1 MMMRLSQVAKI
12 LGAQVRG
19 ADVAFDAVGTDTRT
33 IRRGDLFIALKG
45 ERFDAN
51 AFVAQA
57 AGAGAVAALVERASD
72 AAIPQIVVAD
82 TLDALA
88 KLGRHWRGRFDIPLI
103 ALTGS
108 NGKTTV
114 KEMLASI
121 LRAQAGDD
129 GVLATR
135 GNLNNHIGVP
145 LMLLELREQHRYAA
159 IEMGMNH
166 PGEIAQLAAIAQPTV
181 ALVNNAQ
188 REHME
193 FMSTVEAV
201 AQENAAVFAA
211 LPADGTAV
219 INADDAHAGY
229 FRRAA
234 GAHRMVDFGIE
245 TAAAVSGGY
254 VLKNLSSEIQL
265 RTPAGEAS
273 ATLAIPGLHNVR
285 NALAACACAHAVGIT
300 PATIGAGLDRFR
312 PYDGRLQV
320 KRAGNGATV
329 IDDTYNAN
337 PDSVRAAIDVLAECP
352 APTVLVLGDMG
363 EVGEHAEEFHRE
375 VGAYARSRNLT
386 SLYAYGEQTR
396 EAVAAFGAAAS
407 HAESIEQLLERVKAC
422 ATPQTTLLIKGSR
435 FMRMERV
442 VQALTGE
449 TGGAH

>member
-1 MMMRLSQVAKI
+1 MMMRLSEVSKI
-12 LGAQVRG
+12 LAAPLRG
-19 ADVAFDAVGTDTRT
+19 ADIAFDAVSTDTRA
-33 IRRGDLFIALKG
+33 IRCGDLFIALKG
-45 ERFDAN
+45 ERFDAH

-57 AGAGAVAALVERASD
+57 AAAGAVAAIVERPVE
-72 AAIPQIVVAD
+72 AAIPQIVVSN
-82 TLDALA
+82 TLDALGA
-88 KLGRHWRGRFDIPLI
+88 LARHWRSRFKVPLI

-121 LRAQAGDD
+121 LRAQAGSEN
-129 GVLATR
+129 VLSTR

-145 LMLLELREQHRYAA
+145 LMLLELREHHRYAA

-166 PGEIAQLAAIAQPTV
+166 PGEIAQLAAIGQPTV

-193 FMSTVEAV
+193 FMATVEAV
-201 AQENAAVFAA
+201 AQENAAAFAA

-219 INADDAHAGY
+219 VNADDAQADY
-229 FRRAA
+229 FREAA
-234 GAHRMVDFGIE
+234 GAHRVVDFGLE
-245 TAAAVSGGY
+245 RRAAVSGGY
-254 VLKNLSSEIQL
+254 VLKNLSSEIHL

-285 NALAACACAHAVGIT
+285 NALAACACAHAVGIS
-300 PATIGAGLDRFR
+300 PDVMSEGLDNFR
-312 PYDGRLQV
+312 PYTGRLQV
-320 KRAGNGATV
+320 KHATSGATV

-337 PDSVRAAIDVLAECP
+337 PDSVRAAIDVLAKCAP
-352 APTVLVLGDMG
+352 PTVLVLGDMG
-363 EVGEHAEEFHRE
+363 EVGAHSVEFHRE
-375 VGAYARSRNLT
+375 VGAYAKSRNVS
-386 SLYAYGEQTR
+386 SLCAFGEQAG

-407 HAESIEQLLERVKAC
+407 HAQSIEQLLERVQAC
-422 ATPQTTLLIKGSR
+422 ATPQTTLLVKGSR

-442 VQALTGE
+442 VNALTGE

>member
-1 MMMRLSQVAKI
+1 MMMRLSEVAKV
-12 LGAQVRG
+12 LGAQLHG
-19 ADVAFDAVGTDTRT
+19 DDAAFEAVGTDTRT

-51 AFVAQA
+51 AFVTQA
-57 AGAGAVAALVERASD
+57 AGAGAAAAIVERASD

-82 TLDALA
+82 TLDALTA
-88 KLGRHWRGRFDIPLI
+88 LSRHWRQRFDIPLI

-121 LRAQAGDD
+121 LRAATADD

-145 LMLLELREQHRYAA
+145 LMLLELRARHRYAA

-166 PGEIAQLAAIAQPTV
+166 PGEIAQLAALGRPTV

-193 FMSTVEAV
+193 FMATVEAV

-211 LPADGTAV
+211 LPANGTAV
-219 INADDAHAGY
+219 VNADDAQAVF
-229 FRRAA
+229 FRKAA
-234 GAHRMVDFGIE
+234 GAHCVIDFSIE
-245 TAAAVSGGY
+245 KPAAVSGGY

-265 RTPAGEAS
+265 RTPAGEAV

-285 NALAACACAHAVGIT
+285 NALAACACAHAVGIA
-300 PATIGAGLDRFR
+300 PAIMRAGLNSFR
-312 PYDGRLQV
+312 PYNGRLQV
-320 KRAGNGATV
+320 KRASNGATV

-337 PDSVRAAIDVLAECP
+337 PDSVRAAIDVLAKCAP
-352 APTVLVLGDMG
+352 PTVLVLGDMG
-363 EVGEHAEEFHRE
+363 EVGEHSAEFHRE
-375 VGAYARSRNLT
+375 VGAYAKSRNVS
-386 SLYAYGEQTR
+386 SLCAFGAQTGA
-396 EAVAAFGAAAS
+396 AVTAFGAAGS
-407 HAESIEQLLERVKAC
+407 HADSIEQLLDCVKAC
-422 ATPQTTLLIKGSR
+422 ATPQTTLLVKGSR

-449 TGGAH
+449 SGGAH

>member
-1 MMMRLSQVAKI
+1 MMMRLSEVSKI
-12 LGAQVRG
+12 LGAPLHG
-19 ADVAFDAVGTDTRT
+19 ADVAFDAVSTDTRA

-45 ERFDAN
+45 ERFDAH

-57 AGAGAVAALVERASD
+57 AAAGAVAAIVSRPAEAD
-72 AAIPQIVVAD
+72 IPQIVVGN
-82 TLDALA
+82 TLDALGA
-88 KLGRHWRGRFDIPLI
+88 LARHWRGRFDLPLI

-121 LRAQAGDD
+121 LRAQAGSEQ
-129 GVLATR
+129 VLSTR

-145 LMLLELREQHRYAA
+145 LMLLELRDYHRYAA

-166 PGEIAQLAAIAQPTV
+166 PGEIAQLAAIGRPTV

-193 FMSTVEAV
+193 FMATVEAV
-201 AQENAAVFAA
+201 AQENAAAFAA

-219 INADDAHAGY
+219 VNADDAHADY
-229 FRRAA
+229 FRQAA
-234 GAHRMVDFGIE
+234 GAHRVVDFGLE
-245 TAAAVSGGY
+245 RPAAVSGGY
-254 VLKNLSSEIQL
+254 VLKNLSSEIHL

-285 NALAACACAHAVGIT
+285 NALAACACAHAVGIS
-300 PATIGAGLDRFR
+300 PDVMRAGLDQFR
-312 PYDGRLQV
+312 PYTGRLQV
-320 KRAGNGATV
+320 KRAAGGATV

-337 PDSVRAAIDVLAECP
+337 PDSVRAAIDVLAKCAP
-352 APTVLVLGDMG
+352 PTVLVLGDMG
-363 EVGEHAEEFHRE
+363 EVGEHSVEFHRE
-375 VGAYARSRNLT
+375 VGAYAKSRNVS
-386 SLYAYGEQTR
+386 SLCAFGEQAG
-396 EAVAAFGAAAS
+396 EAVAAFGAPAS
-407 HAESIEQLLERVKAC
+407 HAQSIEQLLERVQAC
-422 ATPQTTLLIKGSR
+422 ATPQTTLLVKGSR

-442 VQALTGE
+442 VNALTGE

>member
-1 MMMRLSQVAKI
+1 MMMRLTELAA
-12 LGAQVRG
+12 LLAAPLRG
-19 ADVAFDAVGTDTRT
+19 SDAVFDAVCTDTRST
-33 IRRGDLFIALKG
+33 RRGDLFIALRG
-45 ERFDAN
+45 ERFDAHD
-51 AFVAQA
+51 FVAQA
-57 AGAGAVAALVERASD
+57 GAAGAVAAVVERPVASPI
-72 AAIPQIVVAD
+72 AQIVVAN

-88 KLGRHWRGRFDIPLI
+88 ALGRHWRAQFDIPLI

-114 KEMLASI
+114 TEMLASI

-145 LMLLELREQHRYAA
+145 LMLLELRERHRYAA

-166 PGEIAQLAAIAQPTV
+166 PGEIAQLAALGAPTV

-193 FMSTVEAV
+193 FMATVEAV

-211 LPADGTAV
+211 LPAHGTAV
-219 INADDAHAGY
+219 VNADDAHADY

-234 GAHRMVDFGIE
+234 GAHRIVDFGIDKP
-245 TAAAVSGGY
+245 AAVSGGY
-254 VLKNLSSEIQL
+254 VLKNLTSEIRL
-265 RTPAGEAS
+265 RTPSGEAF

-285 NALAACACAHAVGIT
+285 NALAACACAHAVGIA
-300 PATIGAGLDRFR
+300 PEVMRNGLNRFR
-312 PYDGRLQV
+312 PYNGRLQV
-320 KRAGNGATV
+320 RHAAGGATV

-337 PDSVRAAIDVLAECP
+337 PDSVRAAIDVLAECAP
-352 APTVLVLGDMG
+352 PTVLVLGDMG
-363 EVGEHAEEFHRE
+363 EVGDHAEAFHRE
-375 VGAYARSRNLT
+375 VGAYARSCNVT
-386 SLYAYGEQTR
+386 SLCAFGEKTR
-396 EAVAAFGAAAS
+396 GAAEAFGASAT
-407 HAESIEQLLERVKAC
+407 HAQSIEQLIERVRAC
-422 ATPQTTLLIKGSR
+422 ATPQATLLVKGSR

-442 VQALTGE
+442 VSALTGE

>member
-1 MMMRLSQVAKI
+1 MMMRLTELAA
-12 LGAQVRG
+12 LLAAPLRG
-19 ADVAFDAVGTDTRT
+19 SDAVFDAVCTDTRST
-33 IRRGDLFIALKG
+33 RRGDLFIALRG
-45 ERFDAN
+45 ERFDAHD
-51 AFVAQA
+51 FVAQA
-57 AGAGAVAALVERASD
+57 GAAGAVAAVVERPVASPI
-72 AAIPQIVVAD
+72 AQIVVAN

-88 KLGRHWRGRFDIPLI
+88 ALGRHWRAQFDIPLI

-145 LMLLELREQHRYAA
+145 LMLLELRERHRYAA

-166 PGEIAQLAAIAQPTV
+166 PGEIAQLAALGAPTV

-193 FMSTVEAV
+193 FMATVEAV

-211 LPADGTAV
+211 LPAHGTAV
-219 INADDAHAGY
+219 VNADDAHADY

-234 GAHRMVDFGIE
+234 GAHRIVDFGIDKP
-245 TAAAVSGGY
+245 AAVSGGY
-254 VLKNLSSEIQL
+254 VLKNLTSEIRL
-265 RTPAGEAS
+265 RTPSGEAF

-285 NALAACACAHAVGIT
+285 NALAACACAHAVGIA
-300 PATIGAGLDRFR
+300 PEVMRNGLNRFR
-312 PYDGRLQV
+312 PYNGRLQV
-320 KRAGNGATV
+320 RHAAGGATV

-337 PDSVRAAIDVLAECP
+337 PDSVRAAIDVLAECAP
-352 APTVLVLGDMG
+352 PTVLVLGDMG
-363 EVGEHAEEFHRE
+363 EVGDHAEAFHRE
-375 VGAYARSRNLT
+375 VGAYARSCNVT
-386 SLYAYGEQTR
+386 SLCAFGEKTR
-396 EAVAAFGAAAS
+396 GAAEAFGASAT
-407 HAESIEQLLERVKAC
+407 HAQSIEQLIERVRAC
-422 ATPQTTLLIKGSR
+422 ATPQATLLVKGSR

-442 VQALTGE
+442 VSALTGE

>member
-1 MMMRLSQVAKI
+1 MMMLLSEVAQV
-12 LGAQVRG
+12 LGAKLHG
-19 ADVAFDAVGTDTRT
+19 ADVAFASVSIDTRT
-33 IRRGDLFIALKG
+33 LARGGLFIAIKG

-57 AGAGAVAALVERASD
+57 AAAGAAAAIVERTSET
-72 AAIPQIVVAD
+72 AIPQIVVAN

-88 KLGRHWRGRFDIPLI
+88 ALARHWRQRFEIPLI

-114 KEMLASI
+114 KEMLAAI
-121 LRAQAGDD
+121 LRAAAGDD
-129 GVLATR
+129 GVLATH

-145 LMLLELREQHRYAA
+145 LMLLELRAQHRYAA

-166 PGEIAQLAAIAQPTV
+166 PGEIAQLAAIGLPTV

-193 FMSTVEAV
+193 FMATVEAV
-201 AQENAAVFAA
+201 AQENAAAFTA
-211 LPADGTAV
+211 LPAGGTAV
-219 INADDAHAGY
+219 VNADDAQADF
-229 FRRAA
+229 FREAA
-234 GAHRMVDFGIE
+234 GAHRVIDFGIE
-245 TAAAVSGGY
+245 KPAAVSGGY

-265 RTPAGEAS
+265 RTPAGEAA
-273 ATLAIPGLHNVR
+273 ATLVIPGLHNVR
-285 NALAACACAHAVGIT
+285 NALAACACAHAVGIA
-300 PATIGAGLDRFR
+300 PSVMCEGLNNFR
-312 PYDGRLQV
+312 PYTGRLQV

-337 PDSVRAAIDVLAECP
+337 PDSVRAAIDVLAKCAP
-352 APTVLVLGDMG
+352 PTVLVLGDMG
-363 EVGEHAEEFHRE
+363 EVGAHSAEFHRE
-375 VGAYARSRNLT
+375 VGAYAKSRNVS
-386 SLYAYGEQTR
+386 SLCAFGEQTG
-396 EAVAAFGAAAS
+396 EAVAAFGPPAS

-422 ATPQTTLLIKGSR
+422 ATPQTTLLVKGSR

-449 TGGAH
+449 TGGPH

>member
-1 MMMRLSQVAKI
+1 MMMRLSELAHI
-12 LGAQVRG
+12 LGAPLRG
-19 ADVAFDAVGTDTRT
+19 SDVVFDTVGTDTRT

-45 ERFDAN
+45 ERFDAH
-51 AFVAQA
+51 AFVKQA
-57 AGAGAVAALVERASD
+57 ADAGAVAAVVERASD
-72 AAIPQIVVAD
+72 AAIPQIIVGD
-82 TLDALA
+82 TLAALA
-88 KLGRHWRGRFDIPLI
+88 SLGRHWRERFELPLI

-121 LRAQAGDD
+121 LRAEAGDD

-145 LMLLELREQHRYAA
+145 LMLLELRARHRYAA

-166 PGEIAQLAAIAQPTV
+166 PGEIARLAAIGRPTV

-193 FMSTVEAV
+193 FMSSIEAV

-219 INADDAHAGY
+219 INADDAHAEY
-229 FRRAA
+229 FREAA
-234 GAHRMVDFGIE
+234 GAHRVVDFGIE
-245 TAAAVSGGY
+245 KPAAVSGGY

-265 RTPAGEAS
+265 RTPDGVAS

-285 NALAACACAHAVGIT
+285 NALAACACAHAVGIA
-300 PATIGAGLDRFR
+300 PEVMRKGLNNFR
-312 PYDGRLQV
+312 PYHGRLQV
-320 KRAGNGATV
+320 KRAVNGATV

-337 PDSVRAAIDVLAECP
+337 PDSVRAAIDVLAKCAP
-352 APTVLVLGDMG
+352 PTVLVLGDMG
-363 EVGEHAEEFHRE
+363 EVGEHGAEFHRE
-375 VGAYARSRNLT
+375 VGQYALGENIS
-386 SLYAYGEQTR
+386 SLFAMGEQSR
-396 EAVAAFGAAAS
+396 DAVAAFGAAGA
-407 HAESIEQLLERVKAC
+407 HADSIDDLLNLLRVSVAPG
-422 ATPQTTLLIKGSR
+422 ATLLVKGSR

-449 TGGAH
+449 AKGAH

>member
-1 MMMRLSQVAKI
+1 MMMRLSEAAKI
-12 LGAQVRG
+12 LGAPLHG
-19 ADVAFDAVGTDTRT
+19 ADVAFDAVSTDTRA
-33 IRRGDLFIALKG
+33 IRAGDLFIALKG
-45 ERFDAN
+45 ERFDAH

-57 AGAGAVAALVERASD
+57 AAAGAVAAIVERPAD
-72 AAIPQIVVAD
+72 AAIPQIVVGN
-82 TLDALA
+82 TLDALGTLA
-88 KLGRHWRGRFDIPLI
+88 RHWRGRFALPLI

-121 LRAQAGDD
+121 LRAQAGSEQ
-129 GVLATR
+129 VLSTR

-145 LMLLELREQHRYAA
+145 LMLLELREHHRYAA

-166 PGEIAQLAAIAQPTV
+166 PGEIAQLVAIGQPTV

-193 FMSTVEAV
+193 FMATVEAV
-201 AQENAAVFAA
+201 AQENAAAFDA

-219 INADDAHAGY
+219 VNADDAHADY
-229 FRRAA
+229 FREAA
-234 GAHRMVDFGIE
+234 GAHRVVDFGLE
-245 TAAAVSGGY
+245 RPAAVSGGY
-254 VLKNLSSEIQL
+254 VLKNLSSEIRL

-285 NALAACACAHAVGIT
+285 NALAACACAHAVGIS
-300 PATIGAGLDRFR
+300 PAVMGRGLDQFR
-312 PYDGRLQV
+312 PYTGRLQV
-320 KRAGNGATV
+320 KRAAGGATV

-337 PDSVRAAIDVLAECP
+337 PDSVRAAIDVLAKCAP
-352 APTVLVLGDMG
+352 PTVLVLGDMG
-363 EVGEHAEEFHRE
+363 EVGAHSAEFHRE
-375 VGAYARSRNLT
+375 VGAYAKSRNVS
-386 SLYAYGEQTR
+386 SLCAFGEHAG

-407 HAESIEQLLERVKAC
+407 HARSIEQLLERVQAC
-422 ATPQTTLLIKGSR
+422 ATPQTTLLVKGSR

-442 VQALTGE
+442 VNALTGE